1 MGELL
6 EAWCD
11 RLTTVMQ
18 NILYTIEQDV
28 HHQLIEKG
36 KPLISLIALMS
47 SDPELLER
55 FQSNPCE
62 VLKDLIP
69 MMRQNPQ
76 ASEIVREIF
85 ASDNANAQ
93 RTAMVEE
100 MRRRIVDCVGFAV
113 GFTEN
118 WIETRCFCIT
128 YVYLYVTM

>member
-1 MGELL
+1 
-6 EAWCD
+6 
-11 RLTTVMQ
+11 
-18 NILYTIEQDV
+18 
-28 HHQLIEKG
+28 
-36 KPLISLIALMS
+36 MS
-47 SDPELLER
+47 SDPGLLER

-76 ASEIVREIF
+76 ASEMVREIF

-118 WIETRCFCIT
+118 WIEML
-128 YVYLYVTM
+128 LYHLRLSLCHDLVGAFGLFK